1 MNVLITIAPC
11 WSDIDSSVDTGR
23 DVIFFGDGSLITRNT
38 AQERDLGQFSEHNNL
53 HTVAVAVTNAA
64 TQDVPIQA
72 QQILSDI
79 SSSTISADDCGSGGI
94 DLVSDVLLTSG
105 SSSVLLRSRSSDVL
119 LRSRS
124 SDVLFT
130 SGSSDVPFTSGSS
143 EAIDSNSHI
152 DITSNF
158 NSSRS
163 SMALRSSEMS
173 QLRRRKDELNVRL

>member
-1 MNVLITIAPC
+1 M
-11 WSDIDSSVDTGR
+11 
-23 DVIFFGDGSLITRNT
+23 ITRNT
-38 AQERDLGQFSEHNNL
+38 AQERALGQFSEHNNL

-94 DLVSDVLLTSG
+94 DLVSEVLLTSG
-105 SSSVLLRSRSSDVL
+105 SSDVL

-163 SMALRSSEMS
+163 SMALGSSEMS
-173 QLRRRKDELNVRL
+173 QLRRREDELNVRL

>member
-38 AQERDLGQFSEHNNL
+38 AQERALGQFSEHNNL
-53 HTVAVAVTNAA
+53 HTVAVAVTNAT

-72 QQILSDI
+72 QQTLSDI

-94 DLVSDVLLTSG
+94 DLVSDVLLTS
-105 SSSVLLRSRSSDVL
+105 R
-119 LRSRS
+119 
-124 SDVLFT
+124 
-130 SGSSDVPFTSGSS
+130 SSDVPFTSGSS

>member
-72 QQILSDI
+72 QQTLSDI

-94 DLVSDVLLTSG
+94 DLVSDVLLTS
-105 SSSVLLRSRSSDVL
+105 R
-119 LRSRS
+119 
-124 SDVLFT
+124 
-130 SGSSDVPFTSGSS
+130 SSDVPFTSGSS

-163 SMALRSSEMS
+163 SMALGSSEMS